1 MAITFP
7 LGGIINEDKEKGKT
21 AEFEY
26 GLCLPKIFV
35 TGSKGQLGSELRKI
49 AKSCNDLLFDFTD
62 IDELDLCDAQS
73 VMDYVISSGP
83 KYIVNCA
90 AYTAVDRAEDEPSKC
105 FQVNRDAVENLAK
118 AAVAVKA
125 KFIHVSTD
133 YVFDGKADKPYT
145 EDDKVCPDSVY
156 GNSKL
161 EGERIL
167 QSTCENYVILRTA
180 WLYSAYGSNFV
191 KTILRKSQELP
202 RLNIVSDQ
210 FGSPTY
216 ARDLADAIMT
226 IIKSAE
232 KGKFVPGIFNYSNE
246 GIISWFDLAVET
258 IKLGNIKRCEIL
270 PIPSSAYP
278 AKAKRP
284 SWSVL
289 DKTKIKNIYGINV
302 PQWED
307 SLAECISLLND

>member
-7 LGGIINEDKEKGKT
+7 LGGILNEEKEKGKI
-21 AEFEY
+21 ANFEY
-26 GLCLPKIFV
+26 GLSLTKILV
-35 TGSKGQLGSELRKI
+35 TGAKGQLGSELRKI
-49 AKSCNDLLFDFTD
+49 AKSCNDILFDFTD
-62 IDELDLCDAQS
+62 IDELDLCNSES

-90 AYTAVDRAEDEPSKC
+90 AWTAVDKAEDEPAKC
-105 FQVNRDAVENLAK
+105 FQVNRDAVENLAN
-118 AAVAVKA
+118 AALKVNA
-125 KFIHVSTD
+125 KIIHISTD

-145 EDDKVCPDSVY
+145 EDDEVCPDSVY

-167 QSTCENYVILRTA
+167 QSICKDYVIIRTA
-180 WLYSAYGSNFV
+180 WLYSSYGANFV
-191 KTILRKSQELP
+191 KTILRKSQEVP
-202 RLNIVSDQ
+202 RLNIVNDQ

-216 ARDLADAIMT
+216 ARDLAGVIMT
-226 IIKSAE
+226 IINSAE
-232 KGKFVPGIFNYSNE
+232 KGNFVPGIFNYSNE
-246 GIISWFDLAVET
+246 GIISWYDLAVET
-258 IKLGNIKRCEIL
+258 IKLGGIKRCEVL

-289 DKTKIKNIYGINV
+289 DKTKIINTYGINV
-302 PQWED
+302 PQWGK